1 MTVVKEERMR
11 RAAGIAVWLLA
22 IGVVAASAQ
31 QKRPD
36 LNGNWTLDTAK
47 STKGEHSACSLVV
60 SQNQSSIT
68 MERVYQYG
76 TGTGRVSQTFN
87 LDGQPK
93 RIEEGGVVAEGTARW
108 EGDKLVTK
116 VVVTGAVQG
125 EGSGEW
131 TLSPDGRT
139 LTLVE
144 VEKGPDSGGAEKKST
159 LVFVKQ

>member
-1 MTVVKEERMR
+1 MR
-11 RAAGIAVWLLA
+11 RAAGIAAWLLA
-22 IGVVAASAQ
+22 VGAVAASAQ
-31 QKRPD
+31 QNRPD
-36 LNGNWTLDTAK
+36 FNGTWTLDTTK
-47 STKGEHSACSLVV
+47 STKGDFSACSLVV
-60 SQNQSSIT
+60 SQNLSTIT

-76 TGTGRVSQTFN
+76 SGSGQVSQTFN

-108 EGDKLVTK
+108 EGEKLVTK

-139 LTLVE
+139 LTLIE
-144 VEKGPDSGGAEKKST
+144 VEKGPDSGGVEKKCT